1 MCTPISISSD
11 GVVEDTESFIVSVI
25 SEDPAVELTQPL
37 SSVIIND
44 STSKFLLS
52 ICYVVHA
59 HWMIIIKHF
68 V

>member
-1 MCTPISISSD
+1 MCTPISISND

-25 SEDPAVELTQPL
+25 SDDPAVELTQPL

-52 ICYVVHA
+52 IYDVVHA
-59 HWMIIIKHF
+59 HGKIIIKHC